1 MKQATLASQLV
12 DTVLNVKNKWIK
24 YAGLAM
30 VVAFSFFISSC
41 KKNIEEINAGS
52 PGTAGAAS
60 LRSTTGGNIAV
71 NVVLNTSFSPAILG
85 ELKTIGNVV
94 KTFPEINGL
103 SMIISRDELAQIR
116 GLQYVITATPD
127 AERQGSPVDNLML
140 SDFSNGMSSWD
151 LDAVNVTDHGLGR
164 TVLQDGTGVYVGVL
178 DTGLPDNWRQLFP
191 EERIATQY
199 AKSFG
204 GGGGEVGNVS
214 EQPNKWEHD
223 QNSHGGHVT
232 STVLGYQLRENP
244 VNGVAPK
251 ATVIPVKILGQS
263 GWGWSSVISEGILYI
278 ASLKAGVL
286 RNSPVVI
293 NMSLGGPLMDALE
306 KAAID
311 YAISQGVIIVAAAGN
326 SGNNGMGYP
335 GAYAPV
341 ISVAAAGWH
350 QEFSAAN
357 WAFSLNVPDPTNVSD
372 FYIAG
377 FSSRQLAGQDLDI
390 AAPGVFVVGP
400 YQINSGHNSYYYLS
414 GTSMACPHVAGIV
427 ALMAQKK
434 PTLTAAEAETILQA
448 TAIPMSEGQV
458 AAGSGFATANAAL
471 APLP

>member
-1 MKQATLASQLV
+1 
-12 DTVLNVKNKWIK
+12 
-24 YAGLAM
+24 
-30 VVAFSFFISSC
+30 
-41 KKNIEEINAGS
+41 
-52 PGTAGAAS
+52 
-60 LRSTTGGNIAV
+60 
-71 NVVLNTSFSPAILG
+71 
-85 ELKTIGNVV
+85 
-94 KTFPEINGL
+94 
-103 SMIISRDELAQIR
+103 
-116 GLQYVITATPD
+116 
-127 AERQGSPVDNLML
+127 
-140 SDFSNGMSSWD
+140 
-151 LDAVNVTDHGLGR
+151 
-164 TVLQDGTGVYVGVL
+164 VGVL

-471 APLP
+471 AALP

>member
-1 MKQATLASQLV
+1 
-12 DTVLNVKNKWIK
+12 
-24 YAGLAM
+24 
-30 VVAFSFFISSC
+30 
-41 KKNIEEINAGS
+41 
-52 PGTAGAAS
+52 
-60 LRSTTGGNIAV
+60 
-71 NVVLNTSFSPAILG
+71 
-85 ELKTIGNVV
+85 
-94 KTFPEINGL
+94 
-103 SMIISRDELAQIR
+103 
-116 GLQYVITATPD
+116 
-127 AERQGSPVDNLML
+127 
-140 SDFSNGMSSWD
+140 
-151 LDAVNVTDHGLGR
+151 
-164 TVLQDGTGVYVGVL
+164 
-178 DTGLPDNWRQLFP
+178 
-191 EERIATQY
+191 
-199 AKSFG
+199 
-204 GGGGEVGNVS
+204 
-214 EQPNKWEHD
+214 
-223 QNSHGGHVT
+223 
-232 STVLGYQLRENP
+232 
-244 VNGVAPK
+244 
-251 ATVIPVKILGQS
+251 
-263 GWGWSSVISEGILYI
+263 
-278 ASLKAGVL
+278 
-286 RNSPVVI
+286 
-293 NMSLGGPLMDALE
+293 MDALE

-471 APLP
+471 AALP